1 MFGLLYWLLCT
12 GTRVQNPFVDLSG
25 RDEFDRSTSQV
36 RARVKFQSRVKSIF
50 LFDVF
55 GSFVFNC
62 RVKIM
67 HQRHK
72 NSKI

>member
-1 MFGLLYWLLCT
+1 MKII
-12 GTRVQNPFVDLSG
+12 
-25 RDEFDRSTSQV
+25 EFDRSTSQV
-36 RARVKFQSRVKSIF
+36 RARVKFESRVKVESSQSF

-62 RVKIM
+62 CVKIM
-67 HQRHK
+67 HQKNK

>member
-1 MFGLLYWLLCT
+1 MT
-12 GTRVQNPFVDLSG
+12 GPKGNS
-25 RDEFDRSTSQV
+25 EFCFLEKVMPSRPKSQVVTSQV
-36 RARVKFQSRVKSIF
+36 RVESIF

-62 RVKIM
+62 CVKIM

-72 NSKI
+72 NRKI

>member
-1 MFGLLYWLLCT
+1 MLLFL
-12 GTRVQNPFVDLSG
+12 
-25 RDEFDRSTSQV
+25 EFDRSTSQV
-36 RARVKFQSRVKSIF
+36 RARVKFESRVKFDSSQFF

-62 RVKIM
+62 CVKIM

-72 NSKI
+72 NGKI